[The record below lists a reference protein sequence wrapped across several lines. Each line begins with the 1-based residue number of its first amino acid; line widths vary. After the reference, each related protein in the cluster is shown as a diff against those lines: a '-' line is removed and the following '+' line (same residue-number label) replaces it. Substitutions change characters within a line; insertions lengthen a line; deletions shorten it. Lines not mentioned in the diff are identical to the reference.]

1 MKGAMKQRGCGR
13 ETNSV
18 LLVVCDGVAGCS
30 SSRET
35 GIEHSDKL
43 RVQPTPAAG
52 RTLLG
57 WLLLAGL
64 LCGCASAVPDL
75 DPVRDAAMAVGVA
88 DAIVIREDAE
98 PIDSKLPEF
107 PTLTIADA
115 VRAALQH
122 DPRLQEALAVAR
134 VALAGAHQARRWPNP
149 ILDIVFRFPEGGGRV
164 EVDAGIAANVLAIL
178 QTPTRASAAD
188 HRLTAACAGAV
199 ATAID
204 VLADTQASYVRLQTL
219 EAEVPLLEA
228 QADFAQRLAAIGRAR
243 LAAGDSTQ
251 LDLVELDA
259 LRLRLELEAAARG
272 VECVVERVRLARL
285 LGVPSTS
292 QPLVL
297 APWQEPSAVTATEER
312 LLAAALK
319 RRPELA
325 AARAEIQALGDDLD
339 RAGLSWLAGA
349 SLGAVAEREE
359 AWSAGPSLS
368 LPLPLFDGG
377 SARLQG
383 VRAEILAA
391 RHRAT
396 ALGREI
402 VEATRR
408 ALATAKVAD
417 AALGRVRMELLPM
430 QQRRRNLAEAA
441 WRAGAA
447 DLGPLLRAEQELRA
461 AEATRLLLQRDQW
474 LARIA
479 LERAVGGPTALA
491 AAVQPVSERK
501 KGP

>member
-1 MKGAMKQRGCGR
+1 
-13 ETNSV
+13 
-18 LLVVCDGVAGCS
+18 
-30 SSRET
+30 
-35 GIEHSDKL
+35 
-43 RVQPTPAAG
+43 
-52 RTLLG
+52 
-57 WLLLAGL
+57 
-64 LCGCASAVPDL
+64 
-75 DPVRDAAMAVGVA
+75 
-88 DAIVIREDAE
+88 
-98 PIDSKLPEF
+98 
-107 PTLTIADA
+107 
-115 VRAALQH
+115 
-122 DPRLQEALAVAR
+122 
-134 VALAGAHQARRWPNP
+134 
-149 ILDIVFRFPEGGGRV
+149 
-164 EVDAGIAANVLAIL
+164 
-178 QTPTRASAAD
+178 
-188 HRLTAACAGAV
+188 
-199 ATAID
+199 
-204 VLADTQASYVRLQTL
+204 
-219 EAEVPLLEA
+219 
-228 QADFAQRLAAIGRAR
+228 
-243 LAAGDSTQ
+243 
-251 LDLVELDA
+251 
-259 LRLRLELEAAARG
+259 
-272 VECVVERVRLARL
+272 
-285 LGVPSTS
+285 
-292 QPLVL
+292 
-297 APWQEPSAVTATEER
+297 
-312 LLAAALK
+312 LLAAELN

-359 AWSAGPSLS
+359 AWGAGPSLS

-461 AEATRLLLQRDQW
+461 AEATRLLLARAQW

-491 AAVQPVSERK
+491 AAVQPDSERK

>member
-13 ETNSV
+13 GVSSV
-18 LLVVCDGVAGCS
+18 HYIQCVGVAGCS
-30 SSRET
+30 ISRET
-35 GIEHSDKL
+35 GIEHSDEL
-43 RVQPTPAAG
+43 RVQSTSAAR

-57 WLLLAGL
+57 WLLMPGL

-88 DAIVIREDAE
+88 DAIVVREDAE
-98 PIDSKLPEF
+98 PIDSQLLESS
-107 PTLTIADA
+107 TLTIADA

-122 DPRLQEALAVAR
+122 DPRLQEALAVAK
-134 VALAGAHQARRWPNP
+134 VALAGAHQARRWSNP

-178 QTPTRASAAD
+178 QTPARASAAD

-228 QADFAQRLAAIGRAR
+228 QADVARRLAAIGRAR

-251 LDLVELDA
+251 LDLAELDA
-259 LRLRLELEAAARG
+259 LRLRLELEAVARG
-272 VECVVERVRLARL
+272 GERVVERVRLARL

-312 LLAAALK
+312 LLAAALQ

-339 RAGLSWLAGA
+339 LAGLSWLAGA

-359 AWSAGPSLS
+359 AWGAGPSLS
-368 LPLPLFDGG
+368 LPLPFFDGG
-377 SARLQG
+377 GARLQG

-408 ALATAKVAD
+408 ALATARVAD
-417 AALGRVRMELLPM
+417 AALGRVRLELLPM

-461 AEATRLLLQRDQW
+461 AEVTRLLLQRDQW

-491 AAVQPVSERK
+491 AAAQPDSERK
-501 KGP
+501 GGP